1 MNALNYF
8 PYVLFGENTGIGI
21 NQFDPKNVV
30 GAFIVPAGTSFSQTQ
45 TATPAAFLTAL
56 VTATS
61 AVVNSRLFPIGNFG
75 EIKDGSEAAVSEKL
89 GYGIELIVRDGSFK
103 WAFRILK
110 GGFWLSKALRAFN
123 GINVDVFFVDANNVV
138 IGQKNVSSTGVVT
151 FVGVPQYQ
159 VYQEPFKINDGSKN
173 TIYMQNF
180 SFAGNVFDSL
190 GAVQMNPGDL
200 NNVKGLQNI
209 AFTSATRAVA
219 VSTVKGTIG
228 ALGADL
234 FATLGTALN
243 VATLWRL
250 QDSVTGNYYDPAT
263 GVSSVTSNAST
274 GAYIVT
280 GNTAD
285 PAYVAGNPVIV
296 SLAPASVLDAA
307 GLHYESYT
315 IVTAS

>member
-1 MNALNYF
+1 MNALNNF
-8 PYVLFGENTGIGI
+8 PYILIGENTGIGI
-21 NQFDPKNVV
+21 NQFDPQEIV
-30 GAFIVPAGTSFSQTQ
+30 GAYIVPAGTAFSQAN
-45 TATPAAFLTAL
+45 TATPASFLTAL
-56 VTATS
+56 VAATS
-61 AVVNSRLFPIGNFG
+61 AVITARLFPIGNFA

-89 GYGIELIVRDGSFK
+89 GYGIELIVRDGAFK

-110 GGFWLSKALRAFN
+110 GGFGLSKALRAFN
-123 GINVDVFFVDANNVV
+123 GINVDVFFVDSRNVV

-159 VYQEPFKINDGSKN
+159 IYQEPFKINDGSKN

-180 SFAGNVFDSL
+180 SFAGNVFDNL

-209 AFTSATRAVA
+209 AFTSATRTTN

-234 FATLGTALN
+234 AQTLGAALN
-243 VATLWRL
+243 VATLWQL
-250 QDSVTGNYYDPAT
+250 QDSVTGNFYNPTT
-263 GVSSVTSNAST
+263 GVTSVAFVTATS
-274 GAYIVT
+274 AYTVT
-280 GNTAD
+280 ANTAD
-285 PAYVAGNPVIV
+285 PSYVAGNPVII
-296 SLAPASVLDAA
+296 SLAAASVLDAA
-307 GLHYESYT
+307 GLHYESNT

>member
-1 MNALNYF
+1 MNALNFF
-8 PYVLFGENTGIGI
+8 PFVLFGENTGVGI

-30 GAFIVPAGTSFSQTQ
+30 GAFIVPAGTSFSQSN

-61 AVVNSRLFPIGNFG
+61 AVVSQRLFPIGNFG

-89 GYGIELIVRDGSFK
+89 GYGIELIVRDGTYK

-110 GGFWLSKALRAFN
+110 GGFWLSRALRAFN

-151 FVGVPQYQ
+151 FTGIPQYQ
-159 VYQEPFKINDGSKN
+159 AYQEPFKINDGSKN

-180 SFAGNVFDSL
+180 SFPGNVFDNL

-209 AFTSATRAVA
+209 AFTSATRAVN

-234 FATLGTALN
+234 GQTLGTALN

-250 QDSVTGNYYDPAT
+250 QDAITGNFYDPAT
-263 GVSSVTSNAST
+263 GITSVAFNAST
-274 GAYIVT
+274 SAYAVT

-285 PAYVAGNPVIV
+285 GAYNSANPVIV

-307 GLHYESYT
+307 SLHYESNT
-315 IVTAS
+315 IQTAS